1 MINSIDR
8 NQRIYSI
15 ATSTPRLLKPFLNI
29 KFSCD
34 IHNSHPLLFN
44 SILFDYY
51 NVSLSLRRRLSLTF
65 STLNLS
71 PHNVSRNIR
80 NALFINGIERAE
92 IANIPVDVLSYMYI
106 TTIGRFWD
114 VVIANENDDTLLLRS
129 DIKVLMFA
137 EVFYSKRLTTRG
149 KKYAK
154 VFRRQFPNVYKVVR
168 KQKESDRTRL
178 ANDMMKLESKLF
190 HEILMK
196 LYNKRYRVISIH
208 DAIVVLDVKANENC
222 TVDVVRDIITK
233 IYTSAG
239 LHPDI
244 SVDYYGKEYVEKV
257 LEDEERANKL
267 IISFTIDLHNLCE
280 EGDEEA
286 NEIKR
291 QLDRFEIE
299 LLPNQDYSTVLLHPR
314 KIR

>member
-1 MINSIDR
+1 MV
-8 NQRIYSI
+8 I
-15 ATSTPRLLKPFLNI
+15 AT
-29 KFSCD
+29 D
-34 IHNSHPLLFN
+34 
-44 SILFDYY
+44 
-51 NVSLSLRRRLSLTF
+51 
-65 STLNLS
+65 
-71 PHNVSRNIR
+71 
-80 NALFINGIERAE
+80 
-92 IANIPVDVLSYMYI
+92 
-106 TTIGRFWD
+106 
-114 VVIANENDDTLLLRS
+114 NDDTLLLRS

-137 EVFYSKRLTTRG
+137 EVFYSKKLTTRG

-154 VFRRQFPNVYKVVR
+154 VFRGQFPNVYKVVR

-178 ANDMMKLESKLF
+178 SNDMMKLESKLF

-196 LYNKRYRVISIH
+196 LYNKRYKVVSIH

-257 LEDEERANKL
+257 LENEEKANRL
-267 IISFTIDLHNLCE
+267 IENFTIDLHNLCE

-291 QLDRFEIE
+291 QLDQFEIE
-299 LLPNQDYSTVLLHPR
+299 LLPNHDYSKVLLHPR